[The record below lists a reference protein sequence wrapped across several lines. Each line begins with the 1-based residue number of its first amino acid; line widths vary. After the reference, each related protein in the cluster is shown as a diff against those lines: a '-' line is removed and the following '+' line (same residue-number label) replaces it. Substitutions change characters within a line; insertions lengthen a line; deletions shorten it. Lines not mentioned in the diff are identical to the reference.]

1 MMNRLTD
8 PLQLFGVKYDGMVSP
23 GVDLAELVFSVCRK
37 SKHPLRNGDIVVLT
51 HKVVAKAEGCQVPL
65 GEVVP
70 SGLAKA
76 IAEKINK
83 APELVEVILR
93 HSRRLIRIQG
103 HHLITQSDAG
113 IVCANSGVDQSN
125 VDGGKSVVF
134 VPEDPD
140 RIAAKYA
147 RRFRKLGV
155 KVGVVITD
163 TLGRPFRIG
172 EVNFAIGCHGLNPL
186 NDLRGKKD
194 LTGRRLRIKRIAVAD
209 EIAAAAEL
217 VTASSSEG
225 VVAAVITGYQFKPSN
240 KGASTLQ
247 RPFPED
253 LFV

>member
-1 MMNRLTD
+1 MNRLTK
-8 PLQLFGVKYDGMVSP
+8 PLQLFGVKYDGMVAP
-23 GVDLAELVFSVCRK
+23 DTDLAKLVFNICRK
-37 SKHPLRNGDIVVLT
+37 SKHPLRDGDIVVLT

-65 GEVVP
+65 EGVVP
-70 SGLAKA
+70 SSLARA
-76 IAEKINK
+76 IAEKIDK
-83 APELVEVILR
+83 APELVEVILQ

-134 VPEDPD
+134 VPKDPD

-147 RRFRKLGV
+147 SRFKKLGA
-155 KVGVVITD
+155 KVGVIITD

-172 EVNFAIGCHGLNPL
+172 EVNFAIGSHGLSPL

-194 LTGRRLRIKRIAVAD
+194 LTGRRLRIKRIAIAD

-225 VVAAVITGYQFKPSN
+225 IVAAVITGYKYKPSR

-247 RPFPED
+247 RPFLED